1 MRMSEKWT
9 PTTLD
14 EVVGQPG
21 PVSRLKRLA
30 NNPRSDRLILIGPPG
45 IGKSCSAAAFANDLG
60 CCEWSGRVTVSAARL
75 GIEQIDELWRKLSL
89 RPMNGCTWKVLV
101 IEEMER
107 CVSDQARAQLKVR
120 MSEGEL
126 PDHVIVL
133 ATSNETKY
141 LDPAILERFD
151 ELAYSGGD
159 AFHEAC
165 IRRLQ
170 EIWFQEMVDRDLSP
184 VPSVPSAFN
193 TWGVDGQRFS
203 MRMALNRMGIAL
215 DIAEAK
221 LGRVPA

>member
-14 EVVGQPG
+14 EVVGQPAA
-21 PVSRLKRLA
+21 VSRLKRLVE
-30 NNPRSDRLILIGPPG
+30 NPRSDRLILIGPPG
-45 IGKSCSAAAFANDLG
+45 TGKSCSAAALANDLG
-60 CCEWSGRVTVSAARL
+60 CCEWSGRITVSAARL
-75 GIEQIDELWRKLSL
+75 GIEQIDELWRKLAM
-89 RPMNGCTWKVLV
+89 RPMEGCRWKLLV

-126 PDHVIVL
+126 PDHVIVV
-133 ATSNETKY
+133 ATSNDTTY
-141 LDPAILERFD
+141 LDPAIMERFD
-151 ELAYSGGD
+151 ELAFGSGE

-165 IRRLQ
+165 KRRLQ
-170 EIWFQEMVDRDLSP
+170 EIWFQEVLQRGLDGA
-184 VPSVPSAFN
+184 VPAAFN
-193 TWGVDGQRFS
+193 TWGMDGDRFS